1 MPKGSFLQLR
11 LAGDR
16 FSDHSVPFDTL
27 LGIAQFKALI
37 VEASRLEYLKHQKHR
52 KRIPRGFS
60 QAVELKLTSIEAG
73 SAQVGIGLEL
83 SGTQS
88 LIANQESYFARGRD
102 RLIRTIQKA
111 GNGEKMEGVEVS
123 RKMSNGFDLIA
134 KILEDGE
141 ELHVIRPNGIANER
155 ERAVFT
161 KEIAARLR
169 NTSAYDEEV
178 SADIE
183 ACGYISELN
192 QENNTLQLRLHDGA
206 RFNPSISAELLDTA
220 LDVFNGYRRGLQAH
234 FRGTG
239 LKNAAGRIVGINKIT
254 HLHIMDDPLN
264 ISHQLDN
271 IRKLSNGWLDGEG
284 TAPSYDGINWIESKL
299 HRYIP
304 NDFPPIYL
312 YPTETG
318 GILIEWSI
326 ESNEASIE
334 VDLESRIGIWHELNV
349 QSGEDDEREFNLDQ
363 ATNWQWVID
372 HVDSLR
378 PVT

>member
-1 MPKGSFLQLR
+1 M
-11 LAGDR
+11 
-16 FSDHSVPFDTL
+16 
-27 LGIAQFKALI
+27 
-37 VEASRLEYLKHQKHR
+37 
-52 KRIPRGFS
+52 
-60 QAVELKLTSIEAG
+60 
-73 SAQVGIGLEL
+73 GIGLEL

-102 RLIRTIQKA
+102 SLIRTIQKA
-111 GNGEKMEGVEVS
+111 GNGEKLEGVKVS
-123 RKMSNGFDLIA
+123 RKMSNGFDSIA
-134 KILEDGE
+134 EILEDGE
-141 ELHVIRPNGIANER
+141 ELHVIRPSGTANEH

-169 NTSAYDEEV
+169 NTSANDDAV

-183 ACGYISELN
+183 TCGYISEFN
-192 QENNTLQLRLHDGA
+192 QENNTFRLRLHDGTK
-206 RFNPSISAELLDTA
+206 FNPSISAELLETA

-234 FRGTG
+234 FRGTS
-239 LKNAAGRIVGINKIT
+239 LKNSAGRIVDVNKIT

-264 ISHQLDN
+264 ISHQLDD

-284 TAPSYDGINWIESKL
+284 AAPSRDGINWIESKL

-304 NDFPPIYL
+304 SDFPPIYL

-363 ATNWQWVID
+363 AANWQWVID
-372 HVDSLR
+372 HVDGLR

>member
-60 QAVELKLTSIEAG
+60 QSIELKLTSIEAG

-102 RLIRTIQKA
+102 SLIRTIQKA
-111 GNGEKMEGVEVS
+111 GNEEKMEGVEVS
-123 RKMSNGFDLIA
+123 RKMSNGFDSIA

-141 ELHVIRPNGIANER
+141 ELHVIRPNGTANER

-169 NTSAYDEEV
+169 NTSANDDAV

-183 ACGYISELN
+183 TCGYISEFN
-192 QENNTLQLRLHDGA
+192 QENNTFRLRLHDGTK
-206 RFNPSISAELLDTA
+206 FNPSISAELLETA

-239 LKNAAGRIVGINKIT
+239 LKNSAGRIVEVNKIT

-264 ISHQLDN
+264 ISHQLDD

-284 TAPSYDGINWIESKL
+284 AAPSRDGINWIESKL
-299 HRYIP
+299 HRHIP
-304 NDFPPIYL
+304 SDFPPIYL

-363 ATNWQWVID
+363 AANWQWVID